1 MTVWSKLL
9 TILVLLASATLV
21 ACQDK
26 PDTIEDTGKQPPLD
40 LPSIEIT
47 ITPTPSPILKEEL
60 YGFWKITE
68 LDEWKDGDHV
78 IFCLLYT
85 SPSPRD

>member
-40 LPSIEIT
+40 LLPIERLRLM
-47 ITPTPSPILKEEL
+47 PMLFALS
-60 YGFWKITE
+60 
-68 LDEWKDGDHV
+68 
-78 IFCLLYT
+78 
-85 SPSPRD
+85 